1 MNAYESLKARLA
13 EVLEKRRPLC
23 ELFDEI
29 PADVRAK
36 YEKLADHVKWMLG
49 EDGEQDSGVAS
60 KNASTVEDEPQQAP
74 SADVPMPENLAQLS
88 KEQLIAL
95 LLAKK

>member
-36 YEKLADHVKWMLG
+36 YEKVG
-49 EDGEQDSGVAS
+49 RPY
-60 KNASTVEDEPQQAP
+60 KNSR
-74 SADVPMPENLAQLS
+74 VPVGG
-88 KEQLIAL
+88 
-95 LLAKK
+95 